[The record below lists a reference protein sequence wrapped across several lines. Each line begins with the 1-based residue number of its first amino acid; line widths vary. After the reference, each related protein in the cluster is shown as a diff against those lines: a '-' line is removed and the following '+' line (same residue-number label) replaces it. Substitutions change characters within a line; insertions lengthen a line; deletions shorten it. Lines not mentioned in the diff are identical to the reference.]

1 MEQEHLTRNNQSDTG
16 SWVDEQLAALE
27 PEDNWE
33 PDIQR
38 GPSLL
43 DERRSEKRRVG
54 RRWVWAGAMVAATFL
69 LAMATPLTRAFAQR
83 CLSAC
88 VSETSRVGQLLNLR
102 VSGPI
107 TSGALIEPQNRKPAP
122 DFTLNDS
129 TGAPVTLS
137 AFRGQV
143 MLLNFWATWCAP
155 CRVEIPMLMELQ
167 RAHRDG
173 RFAVLGVAL
182 DDAGWKA
189 VKPYVQERKIDYPVL
204 VADDRIADL
213 FGGLQAVPTTL
224 MIDKQGRVAST
235 HLGLLQKSECENIVN
250 LLLNER

>member
-1 MEQEHLTRNNQSDTG
+1 MEQDYLNRNNGSDTG
-16 SWVDEQLAALE
+16 SWVDDRLAALG
-27 PEDNWE
+27 PEDEWE

-38 GPSLL
+38 GLSLL
-43 DERRSEKRRVG
+43 QERCSKKRGVG
-54 RRWVWAGAMVAATFL
+54 LRWVWAGAMVGATFL

-107 TSGALIEPQNRKPAP
+107 TSGALIEPQDRKPAP

-129 TGAPVTLS
+129 TGAAVTLS
-137 AFRGQV
+137 DFRGRV
-143 MLLNFWATWCAP
+143 VLLNFWATWCAP
-155 CRVEIPMLMELQ
+155 CRAEIPMLVELQ

-173 RFAVLGVAL
+173 KFAVLGVAL
-182 DDAGWKA
+182 DDDGWHA
-189 VKPYVQERKIDYPVL
+189 VKPYLEGRQIDYPVV
-204 VADDRIADL
+204 VAEDRIADL
-213 FGGLQAVPTTL
+213 FGGLRAVPTTL
-224 MIDKQGRVAST
+224 MIDKQGRVAAT
-235 HLGLLQKSECENIVN
+235 HLGLLQKSECENSVN

>member
-16 SWVDEQLAALE
+16 SWVDDQLATLG

-38 GPSLL
+38 GLSLL
-43 DERRSEKRRVG
+43 DERRSEKLGVG
-54 RRWVWAGAMVAATFL
+54 RRWAWAGAMVAATFL
-69 LAMATPLTRAFAQR
+69 LAMAIPLTRAFAQR

-88 VSETSRVGQLLNLR
+88 MSETSRVGQLLNLR

-107 TSGALIEPQNRKPAP
+107 TSGSLIEPQNRKPAP

-129 TGAPVTLS
+129 TGAPVRLS
-137 AFRGQV
+137 DFRGRV
-143 MLLNFWATWCAP
+143 VLLNFWATWCAP
-155 CRVEIPMLMELQ
+155 CIAEIPMLMELQ

-173 RFAVLGVAL
+173 RFAVLGAAL
-182 DDAGWKA
+182 DDDGWKA
-189 VKPYVQERKIDYPVL
+189 VKPYVESRKIDYRVV
-204 VADDRIADL
+204 VADDGITDL

-224 MIDKQGRVAST
+224 MIDKQGRVAVT
-235 HLGLLQKSECENIVN
+235 HLGLLQKSECQNIVN

>member
-1 MEQEHLTRNNQSDTG
+1 MEQDRLNRNNQSETG
-16 SWVDEQLAALE
+16 SWVQDKLAALG

-38 GPSLL
+38 GLSLL
-43 DERRSEKRRVG
+43 DERRSEKRGVG
-54 RRWVWAGAMVAATFL
+54 RRWAWAGAMVAATFL

-107 TSGALIEPQNRKPAP
+107 TNGSLIEPQNRKLAP
-122 DFTLNDS
+122 DFTLSDS
-129 TGAPVTLS
+129 TGTPVTLS
-137 AFRGQV
+137 DFRGQV
-143 MLLNFWATWCAP
+143 VLLNFWATWCVP
-155 CRVEIPMLMELQ
+155 CRAEIPMLMELQ

-173 RFAVLGVAL
+173 KFAVLGVAL
-182 DDAGWKA
+182 DDDGWKT
-189 VKPYVQERKIDYPVL
+189 VKPYVEARKIDYPVL

-224 MIDKQGRVAST
+224 VIDKQGRVAVT
-235 HLGLLQKSECENIVN
+235 HLGLLQKSECENSVN

>member
-1 MEQEHLTRNNQSDTG
+1 MEQDYLNRNNGSDTG
-16 SWVDEQLAALE
+16 SWVEDRLAALG
-27 PEDNWE
+27 PENNWE

-38 GPSLL
+38 GLSLL
-43 DERRSEKRRVG
+43 QERRSEKRGVG
-54 RRWVWAGAMVAATFL
+54 LRWVWAGAMVAATFL

-107 TSGALIEPQNRKPAP
+107 TSRALIEPQDRKPAP

-129 TGAPVTLS
+129 TGAAVTL
-137 AFRGQV
+137 ADFRGRV
-143 MLLNFWATWCAP
+143 VLLNFWATWCAP
-155 CRVEIPMLMELQ
+155 CRAEIPMLVELQ
-167 RAHRDG
+167 RAHLDG

-182 DDAGWKA
+182 DDDGWHA
-189 VKPYVQERKIDYPVL
+189 VKPYLEARQIDYPVV

-213 FGGLQAVPTTL
+213 FGGLRAVPTTL
-224 MIDKQGRVAST
+224 MIDKQGRIAAT
-235 HLGLLQKSECENIVN
+235 HLGLFEKSECENSVN